1 MGKQILRVES
11 IHSSQAFTA
20 KMKHNYRIGNVKNAD
35 PAFTHRN
42 EQLIRLPVGETYH
55 SFFEKKIMGLPYYEN
70 HKLRK
75 NATLGF
81 EILLSYGIKNLP
93 ENFSIDHWKEQSKK
107 WLEREF
113 GRDNI
118 ASAVLHMDEG
128 TPHIHAIVIPIKE
141 GRLCA
146 SAFIPDRQ
154 AMRDLHLRYHTYT
167 KECGLESENHYMIID
182 HTKTAMFYNNIN
194 LALERSLPGPEE
206 EETLEDYAR
215 RANEFYQNQ
224 MLRSLGRDY
233 RISQLEK
240 NNQALEKAN
249 RTIERQTEQKH
260 EKRMNEIMKRIGS
273 VENAQHAIQ
282 YRDNLQGALAWT
294 RQNNPELSDSVET
307 IISNMQLNYERS
319 RRTEHSLTPE
329 QSEIAADT

>member
-42 EQLIRLPVGETYH
+42 EQLFRLPVGETYH
-55 SFFEKKIMGLPYYEN
+55 SFFEKKMMDLPYYEN
-70 HKLRK
+70 HKIRK

-81 EILLSYGIKNLP
+81 EILLSYGTKNLP
-93 ENFSIDHWKEQSKK
+93 ENFSINHWKEQSKR
-107 WLEREF
+107 WLESEF
-113 GRDNI
+113 GRFNI

-128 TPHIHAIVIPIKE
+128 TPHIHAVIIPIKD

-146 SAFIPDRQ
+146 SAYIPDRQ
-154 AMRDLHLRYHTYT
+154 AMRDLHLRYHGFT

-182 HTKTAMFYNNIN
+182 HSKTAMFYNNIN

-206 EETLEDYAR
+206 EESLEDYAK
-215 RANEFYQNQ
+215 RANEFYQTQ

-249 RTIERQTEQKH
+249 RTIEQQTERKG
-260 EKRMNEIMKRIGS
+260 EKRINCIMKEIGS

-282 YRDNLQGALAWT
+282 YRDNLQRALEWT
-294 RQNNPELSDSVET
+294 RKNNPELSDSVET
-307 IISNMQLNYERS
+307 IISNMQIKYERAT
-319 RRTEHSLTPE
+319 RAEKFPGLE
-329 QSEIAADT
+329 